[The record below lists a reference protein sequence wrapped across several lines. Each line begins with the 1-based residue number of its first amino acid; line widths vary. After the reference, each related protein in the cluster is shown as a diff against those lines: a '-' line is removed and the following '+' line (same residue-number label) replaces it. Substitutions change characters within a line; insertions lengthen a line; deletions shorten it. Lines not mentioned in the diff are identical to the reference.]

1 MADVN
6 VKRPKLRWVLVLLML
21 AQSGLYAWNTYLYL
35 LQIQML
41 RNPVPDLVQRES
53 VKTQS
58 IATLWLL
65 LATWGVLAGASLVS
79 CVGLGGRRRWAWTG
93 AMVIEGVTLALS
105 LEAYF
110 TRSATLLY
118 YTAMALAVAIVFML
132 NQSELQ
138 VFYRTSNESESE
150 GPVDSVENMD
160 STEEGTSQWTT

>member
-1 MADVN
+1 MADPN

-21 AQSGLYAWNTYLYL
+21 TQVGLYAWSAYSFLQ
-35 LQIQML
+35 QIQML

-65 LATWGVLAGASLVS
+65 LATWGVLAGASLV
-79 CVGLGGRRRWAWTG
+79 CGAGLGGRRRWAWTG

-110 TRSATLLY
+110 THGANFFY
-118 YTAMALAVAIVFML
+118 YVAMGLAVVIVFML

-138 VFYRTSNESESE
+138 VFYRTSNELEE
-150 GPVDSVENMD
+150 DGPVDRVERMD
-160 STEEGTSQWTT
+160 STEEGTSQWTM